1 MKRLAQVGLGL
12 LLLIVLA
19 DHAAALTPAEANAAG
34 MAAYARGDYAAAER
48 LFSAAVAATPNE
60 PLYHYHRGA
69 ALVRLG
75 RFAEARASY
84 ERALRLKPPAT
95 LAETISAALREFGG
109 SGRRAVAE
117 ADTVPIESANGVW
130 FTDVVLNG
138 SQRARFVVDTGATS
152 CTISPELAEALGI
165 QVADDSPTVEIM
177 TLTGKTKGHVVS
189 LDSIKVGETEA
200 LDVSTVV
207 HEFQD
212 GIQGILG
219 NSFLGRYAVTLDAQ
233 RRLLHLRPRQ

>member
-19 DHAAALTPAEANAAG
+19 DHAAALTPGEANAAG

-69 ALVRLG
+69 
-75 RFAEARASY
+75 ARASY